1 MEIIWREKLKLV
13 MKNAWSGEIVES
25 FLFWL
30 NLIKVEKGIPG
41 NLINLLNAILER
53 QLEKIKFLFTT
64 IKILHL
70 CSVWSGRSLYWS
82 MITTW
87 ENEIQL
93 GYKNVLLESLFPGKY
108 LAELV
113 KIAVADWELL
123 VTNEIIATL
132 IDDVVDM
139 LEDEQDL
146 E

>member
-1 MEIIWREKLKLV
+1 
-13 MKNAWSGEIVES
+13 
-25 FLFWL
+25 
-30 NLIKVEKGIPG
+30 
-41 NLINLLNAILER
+41 
-53 QLEKIKFLFTT
+53 
-64 IKILHL
+64 
-70 CSVWSGRSLYWS
+70 